1 VTRYFTPPSDQENHV
16 IYYWPVQCVA
26 SPGGS
31 VNVAMDEN
39 DSSAL
44 SRRRVVGAVGIGMA
58 VSRGPGLRA
67 EPGPEHQH

>member
-1 VTRYFTPPSDQENHV
+1 
-16 IYYWPVQCVA
+16 
-26 SPGGS
+26 
-31 VNVAMDEN
+31 MDEN